1 MRTFWK
7 AKKSITLRRIE
18 KFLQK
23 GHAQMS
29 ALVVTLSSIK
39 NLEVEKKAC
48 TFPGLLQ
55 NQAKLCKLCKPLYF
69 LNLNV
74 ESYIV
79 QKTKVQIRY

>member
-1 MRTFWK
+1 
-7 AKKSITLRRIE
+7 
-18 KFLQK
+18 
-23 GHAQMS
+23 MS

-74 ESYIV
+74 TEDM
-79 QKTKVQIRY
+79 KVGWNLPKMS